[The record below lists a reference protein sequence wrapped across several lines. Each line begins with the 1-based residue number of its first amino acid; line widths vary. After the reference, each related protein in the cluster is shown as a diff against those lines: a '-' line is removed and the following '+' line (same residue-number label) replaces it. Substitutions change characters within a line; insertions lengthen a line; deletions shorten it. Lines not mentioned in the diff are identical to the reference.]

1 MFESFEADDR
11 VLQSEIFVKD
21 EVQHNLIHMI
31 VQFTDAVRLTSVER
45 NLILAQS
52 GRFNPWLWVSGALDG
67 EQRTRM
73 VQELAEWV
81 RDYDFPG
88 ISGQPETAK
97 TFAEAYC
104 GARGKL
110 YHTHMML
117 EAYHCPEVR
126 WPVQIKGERIQA
138 RAEYIPVIAEFIAGF
153 LEDALGE
160 QGEAEQFLKMA
171 EDEVRS
177 GNLYLWIVEGTPV
190 SMAKITHRT
199 ARHGRINDVFTPRS
213 HRKQGYASRLVAELC
228 AQLLAE
234 GLTPVLYADGKNPV
248 SNKVYQSIGF
258 QHAGQIAD
266 IKFD

>member
-1 MFESFEADDR
+1 MFERFEADDR
-11 VLQSEIFVKD
+11 VLENERFVRE
-21 EVQHNLIHMI
+21 EVPNNLIHMI
-31 VQFTDAVRLTSVER
+31 VQFTDAVRLTSTER

-52 GRFNPWLWVSGALDG
+52 GGYNPWLWVSGGLDN
-67 EQRTRM
+67 QQQTTL

-81 RDYDFPG
+81 SDYDFPG
-88 ISGQPETAK
+88 ISAQPETAK
-97 TFAEAYC
+97 TFAEAFC
-104 GARGKL
+104 GAKGKL
-110 YHTHMML
+110 YHTHMIL
-117 EAYHCPEVR
+117 EAYQCPEVR
-126 WPVQIKGERIQA
+126 QPAQVKGERIQA
-138 RAEYIPVIAEFIAGF
+138 KAKFIPVIAAFMAGF
-153 LEDALGE
+153 MEDAFGE
-160 QGEAEQFLKMA
+160 KGQAEEFLKIA
-171 EDEVRS
+171 EEVVLS

-228 AQLLAE
+228 ALLLAE
-234 GLTPVLYADGKNPV
+234 GLTPVLYADGKNPD